1 MLLAQIIDGQIT
13 RVAERAEYA
22 ELANPPLQAH
32 LDALGLVPVRSTFDQ
47 VDRDHK
53 LVPCDPYI
61 LDGILYNVAVE
72 PKTEAEISQDKESA
86 LASIKMQRNSI
97 LSRTDWAELPGALAR
112 VGQARINAQLTY
124 RQAVW
129 DRIALLQANNED
141 PRTFTDWPVAP

>member
-1 MLLAQIIDGQIT
+1 MLLAQITNGQIT

-22 ELANPPLQAH
+22 ELANPPLQDH
-32 LDALGLVPVRSTFDQ
+32 LDALGLVPVRSSFDQ

-53 LVPCDPYI
+53 LVPCEAYL
-61 LDGILYNVAVE
+61 LDGIPYNVTVE
-72 PKTEAEISQDKESA
+72 PKTEADILRDKQDA
-86 LASIKMQRNSI
+86 LARVKGMRNSI
-97 LSRTDWAELPGALAR
+97 LLGTDWAELPGALGR
-112 VGQARINAQLTY
+112 VGQDRINAQLAY